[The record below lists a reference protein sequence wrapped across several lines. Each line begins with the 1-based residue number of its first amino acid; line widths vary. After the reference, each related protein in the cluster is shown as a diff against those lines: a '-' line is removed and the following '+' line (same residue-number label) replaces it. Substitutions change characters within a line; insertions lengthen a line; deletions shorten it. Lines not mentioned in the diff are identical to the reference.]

1 MALETSERTR
11 VGRNKILGIIAVLL
25 IVLGISIVAS
35 QEAKADQEKVT
46 ITFTGFAFEK
56 SVVTPSMKIQIA
68 RWLKAN
74 PGYSMVTCVGYT
86 GQNVKNRTKAF
97 IQKLAIAR
105 SKSICS
111 YIHTKNGGI
120 AVQSTR
126 GIPGDGKTADAR
138 KVTVTLIKVDNS
150 GGGTGG
156 GTGNVTIG
164 VCDRALT
171 ATMQSRILYGD
182 FYFSKISIKDI
193 SNSCRDKLIDIYFL
207 DADGNQ
213 ITSVIGFTIYS
224 TTITANYS
232 SFSPREIKSDLIKTV
247 AFEIRDK

>member
-1 MALETSERTR
+1 MELETSERTR
-11 VGRNKILGIIAVLL
+11 VGRNKILGIIAILL
-25 IVLGISIVAS
+25 IVLGISLVAS
-35 QEAKADQEKVT
+35 EEAKADQEKVS

-56 SVVTPSMKIQIA
+56 SVVTYPMKIQIA

-105 SKSICS
+105 SKSICN
-111 YIHTKNGGI
+111 YIHSKNGGI

-138 KVTVTLIKVDNS
+138 KVTVTLIKVDTS
-150 GGGTGG
+150 GGGTGS
-156 GTGNVTIG
+156 VTIG
-164 VCDRALT
+164 ICDRALT
-171 ATMQSRILYGD
+171 ATMQSRIQDGD
-182 FYFSKISIKDI
+182 FYFSKISVRDI
-193 SNSCRDKLIDIYFL
+193 STSCKDKLIDIYFL
-207 DADGNQ
+207 DGEGDQ
-213 ITSVIGFTIYS
+213 IASSIGYKIPS
-224 TTITANYS
+224 TTVTVGYFN
-232 SFSPREIKSDLIKTV
+232 FSPVNIKSDSIKTV

>member
-11 VGRNKILGIIAVLL
+11 VGRNKILGVIAVLL
-25 IVLGISIVAS
+25 IVLGISLVAS
-35 QEAKADQEKVT
+35 QEAKADQEKIT

-56 SVVTPSMKIQIA
+56 SVLTIPMKKQIA
-68 RWLKAN
+68 TWVKSN

-97 IQKLAIAR
+97 IQKLAVAR
-105 SKSICS
+105 SKSICN
-111 YIHTKNGGI
+111 YIHDKNGGI

-138 KVTVTLIKVDNS
+138 KVTVTLVKVDTS
-150 GGGTGG
+150 GGGTGSI
-156 GTGNVTIG
+156 TIG

-171 ATMQSRILYGD
+171 ATMQSRILYGE
-182 FYFSKISIKDI
+182 FYFSKISVRDI

-213 ITSVIGFTIYS
+213 MTSLIGFKIYS
-224 TTITANYS
+224 TTITASYS
-232 SFSPREIKSDLIKTV
+232 AFSPQNIKSDVIKSV